1 MRRALLLLVLVL
13 PSLLWAKPRVTQT
26 KFTSRKVP
34 VHVVSCSLSNGF
46 SAVALI
52 QPAPSG
58 VPGASSVC
66 ADPLESARKAG
77 LVAAVNATA
86 FMYPLDAPPEERNTR
101 WYAGKP
107 VRLFGLNVQDG
118 VRRNP
123 DHPNRQVMW
132 FDASGRGHV
141 GHPTAE
147 DSPVQ
152 AVADWEG
159 PILEKGV
166 VLSRENGI
174 RYQRA
179 FAGLSDGG
187 WTLHLAVSEGG
198 KDRGLT
204 LAECG
209 EFLKTL
215 GCTDGINLDGGGS
228 ACLMSGRGRT
238 LAPVFP
244 KGGRRPVPVLLGVR
258 KTAK

>member
-132 FDASGRGHV
+132 FDAFWAKAVREAEKIPLARPQVCLDRDGVQRPSLRVGRQAVLDRERVVRLRRPRAGGAGEKEFALCGGMSSGRRRGWRPHRR
-141 GHPTAE
+141 G
-147 DSPVQ
+147 
-152 AVADWEG
+152 
-159 PILEKGV
+159 
-166 VLSRENGI
+166 
-174 RYQRA
+174 
-179 FAGLSDGG
+179 AG
-187 WTLHLAVSEGG
+187 W
-198 KDRGLT
+198 
-204 LAECG
+204 
-209 EFLKTL
+209 
-215 GCTDGINLDGGGS
+215 
-228 ACLMSGRGRT
+228 M
-238 LAPVFP
+238 FP
-244 KGGRRPVPVLLGVR
+244 
-258 KTAK
+258 